1 MNLTTTNYL
10 FPTKEGRFQR
20 WRRLSFCPPCGMG
33 AAARCEGRCP
43 SGAGRQTW
51 LLLPEVGGLRPH
63 APHREGAPPH
73 TPGVYAGLAA
83 PAPTSGPTRPTPG
96 VPFVSRRK
104 EPKACRG
111 CAPGPPEGGTLSPLR
126 RCRTPPNR
134 ASATKIDRFATLSL
148 WANRSCFFLWFH
160 RGNTLCFQ
168 SVARRVGCPRGCLKV

>member
-83 PAPTSGPTRPTPG
+83 PAPTMRALRPAPRGFLRGWQPQHPPAGAPREHGKAMLGTRVTFP
-96 VPFVSRRK
+96 SRGK
-104 EPKACRG
+104 SPKARQG
-111 CAPGPPEGGTLSPLR
+111 LRPLESPRGTLRSP
-126 RCRTPPNR
+126 CGKPQPPR
-134 ASATKIDRFATLSL
+134 
-148 WANRSCFFLWFH
+148 
-160 RGNTLCFQ
+160 
-168 SVARRVGCPRGCLKV
+168 

>member
-43 SGAGRQTW
+43 SGAGRETW
-51 LLLPEVGGLRPH
+51 LLLPEVEGLHPPR
-63 APHREGAPPH
+63 PHREGAPPH

-104 EPKACRG
+104 EPKACQGLRPLDPLG
-111 CAPGPPEGGTLSPLR
+111 GIIIPPAAR
-126 RCRTPPNR
+126 RCAALPLPPRRTLHGGSWERCRSVLP
-134 ASATKIDRFATLSL
+134 SALDK
-148 WANRSCFFLWFH
+148 
-160 RGNTLCFQ
+160 GQ
-168 SVARRVGCPRGCLKV
+168 SN